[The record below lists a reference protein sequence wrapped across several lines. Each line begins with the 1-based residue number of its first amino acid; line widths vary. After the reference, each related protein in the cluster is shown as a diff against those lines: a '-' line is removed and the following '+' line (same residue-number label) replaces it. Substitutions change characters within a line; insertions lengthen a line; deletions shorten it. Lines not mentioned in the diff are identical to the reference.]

1 MPLVYPIKRVF
12 RSWKLFAALLI
23 GVIFASTFFAGLNVK
38 ANLAAKQ
45 VMEEQL
51 TGIYTDMESNAFLN
65 YSHPAAAKPYIL
77 GVDGV
82 TDVEYF
88 YRSYQPSLVQ
98 SDNFT
103 NTQYIQTVA
112 VPNSSSLYS
121 GLTGIPPEGLG
132 ENETYIL
139 DTSTADPYK
148 SAVQQLE
155 VGDVI
160 QTALQFRT
168 ANWGDTTDVHLNL
181 TVAGFVKLTDEAYSK
196 ISGNSFYISPTVRS
210 SPGVSFGFMGDL
222 MFVSWE
228 NTIDKLWKTL
238 PDTALETQFLVS
250 VDHAA
255 LLNPWDSQG
264 SANNLQT
271 VAEKIQDTILGKFE
285 YAASV
290 HSNLDFAVAAFQNI
304 FPVLLIT
311 FLVVTLPVFIL
322 AWYLGSTV
330 SDVSFNLRR
339 REIGLLSTKGLS
351 NGQIQR
357 MFFTEALLIGIV
369 GGLIGVVGGAI
380 LNQVYT
386 GFNLETLFNPQTV
399 NPNVVVFTVIFGVFI
414 AFFSVFFSARR
425 ATSLPTVDALKEY
438 VSIDAAKPYR
448 KRLPWI
454 AFILGAYKIVVFL
467 LGVNVPNLLNSVAN
481 LGGGSFITY
490 LLLLPAALFDQVLT
504 FIGPLLFFWGFT
516 KLFVQN
522 SLKFQQ
528 LTSKVSR
535 VAGDLG
541 ALAAKNV
548 RRNPA
553 RTAAVAFIVALIIGY
568 GVQVSVQYASEQD
581 YVTRKI
587 QANVG
592 ADITVSV
599 INATR
604 AQTILDDIEGN
615 VSGIQDGTME
625 CTLEQPVRETY
636 IPTTMKTI
644 DPDVWLET
652 AYYENSWFTGASVE
666 DVFNQLRTKN
676 QTVILERRV
685 AADLDLSVGDEISI
699 AFPSGARTLKIVAL
713 FGPEPSEMSGHEIYL
728 QTWSFVPRN
737 LFNMSSPF
745 SDAYRLEDFET
756 SILLKLNEGV
766 NGTSVAEKIRNLG
779 LEIYGVN
786 SLDEELR
793 SAMEHPTSDNSLQT
807 LDVQRL
813 GLVFAV
819 LSASVGI
826 ALISIISMRERN
838 REATLMSVKGLSYRQ
853 LVWMFLTENL
863 AVVVFSVIL
872 GVVVGFIAGY
882 GSVVSS
888 STVISELVNRQ
899 FVFTYD
905 SLVTVV
911 SCIALIFAATILP
924 IIVMSRQYVTKLER
938 MIRLR

>member
-23 GVIFASTFFAGLNVK
+23 GVIFASTFFAGLTVK

-45 VMEEQL
+45 VMDEQL
-51 TGIYTDMESNAFLN
+51 TGIYADMQFDAFLN

-88 YRSYQPSLVQ
+88 YRSYQPSLVE

-103 NTQYIQTVA
+103 NTQYIQTAA

-121 GLTGIPPEGLG
+121 GLMGIPPEGLG

-139 DTSTADPYK
+139 ETSTEDPYK
-148 SAVQQLE
+148 SPLQQLK

-160 QTALQFRT
+160 QTALQFQT
-168 ANWGDTTDVHLNL
+168 ANWGNTTDIHLNL
-181 TVAGFVKLTDEAYSK
+181 TVAGFVKLTDEVYSK
-196 ISGNSFYISPTVRS
+196 ISGNSFYISPMIRS
-210 SPGVSFGFMGDL
+210 SPGMSFGFMGDL

-228 NTIDKLWKTL
+228 NTIDKLWRTL
-238 PDTALETQFLVS
+238 PDTAIDTQFLVS
-250 VDHAA
+250 VDHNA
-255 LLNPWDSQG
+255 LLNPWDSQA
-264 SANNLQT
+264 SANNLHT
-271 VAEKIQDTILGKFE
+271 VAEKIQDTILANFE

-290 HSNLDFAVAAFQNI
+290 HSNLDYAVQAFQNI

-351 NGQIQR
+351 SGQIQR

-399 NPNVVVFTVIFGVFI
+399 NPNIVAFTVIFGVFI

-481 LGGGSFITY
+481 VGGGSFITY

-553 RTAAVAFIVALIIGY
+553 RTAAVAFLVALIIGY

-587 QANVG
+587 QYNIG

-666 DVFNQLRTKN
+666 DLFNQLRTNN
-676 QTVILERRV
+676 QTIILERRV
-685 AADLDLSVGDEISI
+685 AADLDLSIGDEISI
-699 AFPSGARTLKIVAL
+699 AFASGARTLKIVAL
-713 FGPEPSEMSGHEIYL
+713 FGPEPSEISGHEVYL

-737 LFNMSSPF
+737 LFNMSNPF
-745 SDAYRLEDFET
+745 SDAYVLENFET

-779 LEIYGVN
+779 LEIYGVT

-888 STVISELVNRQ
+888 STVISELVTRQ